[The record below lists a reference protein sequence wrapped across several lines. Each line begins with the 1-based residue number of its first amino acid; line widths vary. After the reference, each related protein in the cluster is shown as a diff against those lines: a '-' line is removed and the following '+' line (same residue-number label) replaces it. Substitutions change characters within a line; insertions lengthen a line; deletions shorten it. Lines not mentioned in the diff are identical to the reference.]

1 MGGWELG
8 QAVESLLREGAPVPP
23 VPCVVVVGG
32 SAGDQRDVWGGAPLG
47 SGGPFLWALAHTLDI
62 DGKRDVAPSPTPGFP
77 LDWMLLSNVSS
88 AFSEE

>member
-1 MGGWELG
+1 MGGCELG
-8 QAVESLLREGAPVPP
+8 QVVESLLLEGAPVPP
-23 VPCVVVVGG
+23 VPCVVVVAR
-32 SAGDQRDVWGGAPLG
+32 SARRVGWGTAW
-47 SGGPFLWALAHTLDI
+47 LWALAHTLDI